1 MGDNVL
7 SKHHADL
14 DQRIA
19 VLLTRAD
26 GGDSHEL
33 AYAWDRFESELLR
46 HFDLEERELL
56 PRFTPEDPEKM
67 AALKR
72 DHESLRR
79 DLLELGVRSDLH
91 CLRADAVRA
100 FIADLRAHAAR
111 EDQTIYRWASRDV
124 EDDTW
129 TRIALGLGEAR
140 DSTADLIGAS

>member
-7 SKHHADL
+7 SRHHADL
-14 DQRIA
+14 DQGIA
-19 VLLTRAD
+19 VLLTKAD

-33 AYAWDRFESELLR
+33 AHAWDRFESELLR

-56 PRFTPEDPEKM
+56 PRFTPEDPGSV

-72 DHESLRR
+72 DHEALRR

-91 CLRADAVRA
+91 CLRADDVRA
-100 FIADLRAHAAR
+100 FIAELRAHVAR
-111 EDQTIYRWASRDV
+111 EDETIYRWTSPDV

-129 TRIALGLGEAR
+129 TRIARGLGEAR
-140 DSTADLIGAS
+140 DSTADQIGAS